1 MRKQV
6 AYLGPKGTY
15 AEKAANILSKL
26 ANFQTPIFVPC
37 NGLHSVIKSI
47 AYNNCDAAVV
57 PIENSV
63 EGGVTATLDALW
75 KFPEIFISKAIVLP
89 IKHALISDGELS
101 NISEVLS
108 HPQALAQ
115 CSEWL
120 SENLPNAIPLPTNST
135 SEAVKMVKGSKFR
148 AAIGSKS
155 LIQIEG
161 LKELAFPINDVQ
173 GNCTRFV
180 LLSKESNSKLANIAS
195 FAFSL
200 ISNKPG
206 ALLKALKSVFSQYEL
221 ETIATEFAVI
231 SEKVGDTV
239 AQELNSF
246 DYVDVKSLDL
256 TGLEIAEEYRA
267 AIEQKQIAGQQLLR
281 AKTEVEIA
289 EQEALRYETLN
300 RSLDDQVLF
309 KLFLDKWDGSTQVV
323 PGLPGS
329 EGGTPP
335 VIVGGRR

>member
-1 MRKQV
+1 MSQHV

-15 AEKAANILSKL
+15 AEKAAHILSKL

-75 KFPEIFISKAIVLP
+75 KFPDIYINKAIVMP

-101 NISEVLS
+101 IISEVLS

-135 SEAVKMVKGSKFR
+135 SEAVNMVKGSKFR

-155 LIQIEG
+155 LTQIEG
-161 LKELAFPINDVQ
+161 LKELAFPINDVP

-180 LLSKESNSKLANIAS
+180 LLSKKLNSNSSNIAS

-200 ISNKPG
+200 TSNKPG
-206 ALLKALKSVFSQYEL
+206 ALLKAINFIADFGFNMSKIESRPSKREL
-221 ETIATEFAVI
+221 GEYII
-231 SEKVGDTV
+231 YID
-239 AQELNSF
+239 
-246 DYVDVKSLDL
+246 
-256 TGLEIAEEYRA
+256 LEINNQKN
-267 AIEQKQIAGQQLLR
+267 IENLIELKNNLKPLCKKFVDFGNYFS
-281 AKTEVEIA
+281 EDVE
-289 EQEALRYETLN
+289 
-300 RSLDDQVLF
+300 LF
-309 KLFLDKWDGSTQVV
+309 
-323 PGLPGS
+323 
-329 EGGTPP
+329 
-335 VIVGGRR
+335 

>member
-15 AEKAANILSKL
+15 AEKAAHILSKL

-75 KFPEIFISKAIVLP
+75 KFPDININKAIVLP
-89 IKHALISDGELS
+89 IKHTLISNGELS
-101 NISEVLS
+101 MISEVLS

-120 SENLPNAIPLPTNST
+120 SENLPNAITLPTNST
-135 SEAVKMVKGSKFR
+135 SEAVNMVKGSKFR

-155 LIQIEG
+155 LIKIEG
-161 LKELAFPINDVQ
+161 LKELAFPINDVP

-180 LLSKESNSKLANIAS
+180 LLSKEQNSGPVNINS

-200 ISNKPG
+200 LSNKPG
-206 ALLKALKSVFSQYEL
+206 ALLEAISSIADFGFNMSKIESRPSKRELGEYIIYIDLEIKNKGNSEKFLELKKEL
-221 ETIATEFAVI
+221 EPLCKNFIDFGSYF
-231 SEKVGDTV
+231 SENF
-239 AQELNSF
+239 EL
-246 DYVDVKSLDL
+246 
-256 TGLEIAEEYRA
+256 E
-267 AIEQKQIAGQQLLR
+267 
-281 AKTEVEIA
+281 
-289 EQEALRYETLN
+289 
-300 RSLDDQVLF
+300 
-309 KLFLDKWDGSTQVV
+309 
-323 PGLPGS
+323 
-329 EGGTPP
+329 
-335 VIVGGRR
+335 

>member
-15 AEKAANILSKL
+15 AEKAAHILSKL

-75 KFPEIFISKAIVLP
+75 KFPDININKAIVLP
-89 IKHALISDGELS
+89 IKHALISHGEIS
-101 NISEVLS
+101 EISEVLS

-120 SENLPNAIPLPTNST
+120 SENLPTAITLPTNST
-135 SEAVKMVKGSKFR
+135 SEAVKMVKGSRFR

-155 LIQIEG
+155 LIKIEG
-161 LKELAFPINDVQ
+161 LKELAFPINDVP

-180 LLSKESNSKLANIAS
+180 LLSKESITDSPNIAS

-200 ISNKPG
+200 LSNKPG
-206 ALLKALKSVFSQYEL
+206 ALLKALNYIAECGFNMSKIESRPSKREL
-221 ETIATEFAVI
+221 GEYIIYIDLEINNQDTIETILKLKKILNPLCEHFVDFGCYF
-231 SEKVGDTV
+231 SE
-239 AQELNSF
+239 S
-246 DYVDVKSLDL
+246 
-256 TGLEIAEEYRA
+256 I
-267 AIEQKQIAGQQLLR
+267 
-281 AKTEVEIA
+281 
-289 EQEALRYETLN
+289 
-300 RSLDDQVLF
+300 
-309 KLFLDKWDGSTQVV
+309 FLD
-323 PGLPGS
+323 
-329 EGGTPP
+329 
-335 VIVGGRR
+335 